1 MKHVGKYAWTMQ
13 LLASLKKKTLKFHRS
28 HYFPIPNT
36 FRKHTFLQKNPALLP
51 SKQKNTNIKA
61 CKSVRLQVRQL
72 QNVTGSKVTSI
83 GQTVCPSTT
92 LAEQGRLSRQRLII
106 WSICLPPPKNP
117 ARLSDG
123 GCRRWS
129 PVAACHPSQAIC
141 FTSPPV
147 AAFTAQLS

>member
-13 LLASLKKKTLKFHRS
+13 LLASLKKTTK
-28 HYFPIPNT
+28 IPQKPLFSYT
-36 FRKHTFLQKNPALLP
+36 KYLQKAHIFAKESSPTA
-51 SKQKNTNIKA
+51 KQTKETIKV

-92 LAEQGRLSRQRLII
+92 LAEQGRLSRQRLMV

-123 GCRRWS
+123 GCCRWS
-129 PVAACHPSQAIC
+129 LVAACHPSQAIC